1 MENAKMECHVGCPR
15 SFQDERS
22 CIVLVCLA
30 GSGGTQRD
38 KLHCSE
44 VCLAG
49 NGGTQREGN

>member
-1 MENAKMECHVGCPR
+1 MECHVVCPR

-38 KLHCSE
+38 KLRCSE